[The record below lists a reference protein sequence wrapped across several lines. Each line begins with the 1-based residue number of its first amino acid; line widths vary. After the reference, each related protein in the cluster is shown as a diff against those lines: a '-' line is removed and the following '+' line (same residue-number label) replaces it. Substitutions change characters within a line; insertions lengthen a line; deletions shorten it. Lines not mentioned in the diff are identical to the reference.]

1 MADIRIGHAFRPD
14 EKRLVLGLSD
24 PTGDF
29 LCRRRAESL
38 AVFRVIPL
46 VFHDLAPQCFA
57 YSHGKLILGP
67 LRQRAIWEGG
77 LADTKVGTF
86 AQALYVEA
94 KKDGWMIVS
103 MKNDWKRSVALPK
116 SPPR

>member
-1 MADIRIGHAFRPD
+1 
-14 EKRLVLGLSD
+14 
-24 PTGDF
+24 
-29 LCRRRAESL
+29 
-38 AVFRVIPL
+38 
-46 VFHDLAPQCFA
+46 
-57 YSHGKLILGP
+57 
-67 LRQRAIWEGG
+67 
-77 LADTKVGTF
+77 VGTF